1 MNKSFVKFLTDFGPL
16 LIFFVVYYKSGNNL
30 ITAIPPLIVATI
42 IAIIIVYIL
51 EKRIPY
57 IPLFGGLLI
66 SFFGGLTIY
75 FQNPIFIY
83 LKPTIINIVF
93 AFTLFIGKVF
103 FKKNFL
109 KIFFKGSLKL
119 GEVGWNKLMYRW
131 IGFFIFLAILNEIV
145 WRTQG
150 QEAWVNF
157 KVWGIL
163 SLTFVFTAFQIP
175 LINKYKKN
183 E

>member
-16 LIFFVVYYKSGNNL
+16 LIFFVVYYRSGNNL
-30 ITAIPPLIVATI
+30 IVAIPPLIVATI

-57 IPLFGGLLI
+57 IPLLGGLLI

-93 AFTLFIGKVF
+93 AFVLFIGKVF
-103 FKKNFL
+103 FEKNFL

-119 GEVGWNKLMYRW
+119 EEVGWNKLMYRW

-163 SLTFVFTAFQIP
+163 SLTFIFTAFQIP
-175 LINKYKKN
+175 LINKYKN

>member
-1 MNKSFVKFLTDFGPL
+1 MIVAT
-16 LIFFVVYYKSGNNL
+16 ISGNNL
-30 ITAIPPLIVATI
+30 IVAIPALIVATI

-57 IPLFGGLLI
+57 IPLLGGLLI

-119 GEVGWNKLMYRW
+119 EEIGWDKLMYRW

-145 WRTQG
+145 WRTQS

-175 LINKYKKN
+175 LINKYKN